1 MSARDAPSPP
11 GTRTPD
17 VAPDGR
23 PGAAGAG
30 GPQTPPAG
38 PVLAEALRY
47 VARWRGRTVVV
58 KMGGRALSSGA
69 GRGTVRDLALL
80 HRSGVRLVAVHGG
93 GAGVTRLA
101 ERLGREP
108 RFVDGLRVTDEPTME
123 LAEMVLAGRVNKR
136 LSGRLQGAGAPAVG
150 IAGLDGGL
158 LRAAPHPD
166 AGTLG
171 RVGEVEDVDP
181 TLLRGLLDEGF
192 LPVVAPVSGDA
203 EGRSWNVNADTA
215 AASLAGALGAE
226 KLVVVTDVEGV
237 YPADGS
243 GDGPIPE
250 LDPDRTRELIARGAA
265 SEGMVPKL
273 EACLS
278 ALERGVGSAH
288 VVGGDAAHPVLVELL
303 TDAGAGTMIRPGDG
317 PGPAGGTPEASGP
330 PPSPDSPEAP

>member
-11 GTRTPD
+11 E
-17 VAPDGR
+17 APGPGPSSFGGPAASRGPGVSGDGR
-23 PGAAGAG
+23 G
-30 GPQTPPAG
+30 GTAPAG

-58 KMGGRALSSGA
+58 KMGGRALSSGG
-69 GRGTVRDLALL
+69 GRGAVRDLALL
-80 HRSGVRLVAVHGG
+80 HRSGVRLVVVHGG

-108 RFVDGLRVTDEPTME
+108 RFVDGLRVTDERTLE

-136 LSGRLQGAGAPAVG
+136 LSGHLQGEGANAVG

-158 LRAAPHPD
+158 LRATPHPA

-181 TLLRGLLDEGF
+181 SLLRRLLDEGF

-203 EGRSWNVNADTA
+203 EGRSWNVNADAA

-243 GDGPIPE
+243 GDGPIPV
-250 LDPDRTRELIARGAA
+250 LDPGRTRELIAQGAA
-265 SEGMVPKL
+265 SEGMAPKL

-278 ALERGVGSAH
+278 ALENGVGTAH

-303 TDAGAGTMIRPGDG
+303 TDAGAGTMIRPEDG
-317 PGPAGGTPEASGP
+317 SG
-330 PPSPDSPEAP
+330 PEAP